1 MRTKIVFILLILGG
15 IILGN
20 HLSTNALDI
29 QKKVTGTVTDTT
41 GKPLSDV
48 TIMIKGREVGTRT
61 NTKGTYVLFVTNADT
76 LVFSKKEMKT
86 QEVSVGQKTQIDIVL
101 QKAKNET
108 YQETFRRGN
117 CMFIS
122 FSAGNM
128 NLQTIIPFIPRE

>member
-48 TIMIKGREVGTRT
+48 TIMIKGGEVGTRT

-76 LVFSKKEMKT
+76 LVFSKKEIKT

-101 QKAKNET
+101 QKAKK
-108 YQETFRRGN
+108 
-117 CMFIS
+117 
-122 FSAGNM
+122 
-128 NLQTIIPFIPRE
+128 